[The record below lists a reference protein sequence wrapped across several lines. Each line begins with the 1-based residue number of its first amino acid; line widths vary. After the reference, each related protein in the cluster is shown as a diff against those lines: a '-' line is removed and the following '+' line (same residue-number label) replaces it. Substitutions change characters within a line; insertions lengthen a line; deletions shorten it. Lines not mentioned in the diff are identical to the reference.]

1 MKTCTFFGHRDAP
14 TNYTYELKNILI
26 DLVDNEGVDTFLV
39 GNNGRFDSMVLSIL
53 KEFASVYKHIT
64 YDVVVSK
71 MPGKKELEK
80 YSNYDCEHTMYPFIL
95 ETTPPRFAI
104 DARNKW
110 MVQQAD
116 YVVTYVV
123 KNYGGAAKFKEYAEK
138 KGKKVI
144 NLADVV

>member
-26 DLVDNEGVDTFLV
+26 DLVENERVDMFLV
-39 GNNGRFDSMVLSIL
+39 GNNGKFDSMVLSVL
-53 KEFASVYKHIT
+53 KEFSAVYKHIA
-64 YDVVVSK
+64 YSVVLSE
-71 MPGKKELEK
+71 MPGAKVSDE
-80 YSNYDCEHTMYPFIL
+80 YTDYDCEHTMYPFIL

-123 KNYGGAAKFKEYAEK
+123 KSYGGAAKFKEYAEK

-144 NLADVV
+144 NLADAM